1 MTKKI
6 SVEAFLEYGGVQ
18 YKEADLVKKA
28 QEQYKK
34 DHSDEIRTVNIYL
47 KPEDKAAYY
56 VINDNAG
63 MVNF

>member
-1 MTKKI
+1 MAKKI

-18 YKEADLVKKA
+18 FKESDLVKKA
-28 QEQYKK
+28 EEQYKK
-34 DHSDEIRTVNIYL
+34 DHSDEIRTMNIYL

-63 MVNF
+63 KVKF